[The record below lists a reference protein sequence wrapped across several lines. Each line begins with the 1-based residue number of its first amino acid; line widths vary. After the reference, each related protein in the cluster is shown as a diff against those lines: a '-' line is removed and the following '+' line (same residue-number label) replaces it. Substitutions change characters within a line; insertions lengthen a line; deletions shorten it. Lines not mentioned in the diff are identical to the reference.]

1 MKCFVCGS
9 DFILN
14 ATDKYIVNVP
24 ASAVSKALLGT
35 NDKIFEAFDCP
46 CCGCQNLVNER
57 FGAEELP
64 AIEDD
69 LSIEEH
75 MYGDCNC
82 CEKDGSNCSCG
93 GHIEDHN
100 GFDDD
105 SETIPPVDSKSITI
119 GYGPENRKAN
129 DVTPDYLH
137 QMNVNDLLAFCGEVA
152 IPVNDITKVKSGKRQ
167 LDKIKTDIIV
177 RINNYMFSTKEDE

>member
-64 AIEDD
+64 VIEDD
-69 LSIEEH
+69 PSIEEH
-75 MYGDCNC
+75 MCGGCNC
-82 CEKDGSNCSCG
+82 CEKDDVNSCG
-93 GHIEDHN
+93 SHTKDRD

-105 SETIPPVDSKSITI
+105 SKAIPPVDSKSITI
-119 GYGPENRKAN
+119 GYGPENRKAD
-129 DVTPDYLH
+129 DVTLKYL
-137 QMNVNDLLAFCGEVA
+137 QKMSDDELLAFCGENGIR
-152 IPVNDITKVKSGKRQ
+152 IPEEYRNRGYLIGI
-167 LDKIKTDIIV
+167 IKKHCIV
-177 RINNYMFSTKEDE
+177 

>member
-9 DFILN
+9 DFVLN

-24 ASAVSKALLGT
+24 ASAVSKAFLGA

-46 CCGCQNLVNER
+46 HCGCQNLVNER

-64 AIEDD
+64 VIEDD

-75 MYGDCNC
+75 IHGGC
-82 CEKDGSNCSCG
+82 NCSCG
-93 GHIEDHN
+93 SHTDDLDD
-100 GFDDD
+100 FDND
-105 SETIPPVDSKSITI
+105 SEAVPPVDSKSITI
-119 GYGPENRKAN
+119 GYGPENRKVS
-129 DVTPDYLH
+129 DITPDYLH
-137 QMNVNDLLAFCGEVA
+137 QMNINDLLAFCGELA
-152 IPVNDITKVKSGKRQ
+152 IPVDDITKAKSGKRQ

-177 RINNYMFSTKEDE
+177 RINNYMFSTKADE